1 MPNIIDRISEKGTTL
16 DQLLDELEQSL
27 GRITEHTTILN
38 EMIQIIEQSD
48 QQFPSDSTTN
58 ALLQS
63 LELELKELKTA
74 KDNLISMLEIQH
86 QEGKVESI
94 EELQKAIQLIER
106 REQTITSFIELY
118 RQQMHKLGDS
128 DFTTQ
133 LEKVSFTIYFNK

>member
-1 MPNIIDRISEKGTTL
+1 
-16 DQLLDELEQSL
+16 
-27 GRITEHTTILN
+27 
-38 EMIQIIEQSD
+38 MIQIIEQSN

-63 LELELKELKTA
+63 LEAELKELKTA
-74 KDNLISMLEIQH
+74 KENLISMLETQH

-118 RQQMHKLGDS
+118 QQQMRKLGDS

>member
-38 EMIQIIEQSD
+38 EMIQIIEQSN

-63 LELELKELKTA
+63 LEAELKELKTA
-74 KDNLISMLEIQH
+74 KENLISMLETQH

-118 RQQMHKLGDS
+118 QQQMRKLGDS